1 MLEKLHQHRCQIA
14 DVAQQCHI
22 KTSDPLTDGSAFS
35 RKSSQVQ
42 TELESCI
49 DTVSSLIT
57 RLSDMSQQHAVI
69 SRTCDE
75 LSAWLETMN
84 DDVRRLMSRPAKLHA
99 VAAELDISQLEVKHT
114 RY

>member
-1 MLEKLHQHRCQIA
+1 
-14 DVAQQCHI
+14 
-22 KTSDPLTDGSAFS
+22 
-35 RKSSQVQ
+35 
-42 TELESCI
+42 
-49 DTVSSLIT
+49 
-57 RLSDMSQQHAVI
+57 MSQQHAVI

-84 DDVRRLMSRPAKLHA
+84 DDVRRLMSRPAKLHP

>member
-1 MLEKLHQHRCQIA
+1 
-14 DVAQQCHI
+14 
-22 KTSDPLTDGSAFS
+22 
-35 RKSSQVQ
+35 
-42 TELESCI
+42 
-49 DTVSSLIT
+49 
-57 RLSDMSQQHAVI
+57 MSQQHAVI